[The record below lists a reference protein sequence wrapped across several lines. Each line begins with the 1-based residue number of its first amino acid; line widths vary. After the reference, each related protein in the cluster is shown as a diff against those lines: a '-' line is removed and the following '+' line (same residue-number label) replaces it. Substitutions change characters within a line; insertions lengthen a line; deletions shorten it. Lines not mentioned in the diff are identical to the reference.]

1 MLQSVIQ
8 QSLGTN
14 PVIGE
19 SLASHIA
26 GPTSPTPSI
35 DSDSLSGGIN
45 VAGSVSSA
53 VRTSILNGSGT
64 GNISCDTNSDNVS
77 NGSRSESSG
86 LGSIGTSTIIGSGR
100 PLSDGGNGELGR
112 PNVGRSAS
120 SSSTASSSSS
130 GLGSSPLGCRASS
143 ASSLFTSTTVAGSN
157 GLSGI

>member
-14 PVIGE
+14 SVIGE
-19 SLASHIA
+19 SLTSHIA

-45 VAGSVSSA
+45 VAGSASSA

-64 GNISCDTNSDNVS
+64 GNISYDTNSDNVS

>member
-8 QSLGTN
+8 TSLGTN
-14 PVIGE
+14 PAIGE
-19 SLASHIA
+19 SLATHIG

-35 DSDSLSGGIN
+35 DSDSLSGGMT
-45 VAGSVSSA
+45 VATSGSSA
-53 VRTSILNGSGT
+53 IRSSVLIGNGSG
-64 GNISCDTNSDNVS
+64 NITCDTNSDNVS

-86 LGSIGTSTIIGSGR
+86 LGSIGTATIIGSGR

-143 ASSLFTSTTVAGSN
+143 ASSLFTSTAVAGTN
-157 GLSGI
+157 GGKT